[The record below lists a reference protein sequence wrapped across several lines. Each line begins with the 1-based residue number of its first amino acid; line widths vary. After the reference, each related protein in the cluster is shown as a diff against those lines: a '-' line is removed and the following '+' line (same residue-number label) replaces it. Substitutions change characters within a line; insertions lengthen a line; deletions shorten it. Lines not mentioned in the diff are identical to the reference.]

1 MATIENAPVNNNIHA
16 YPTSFALKIIII
28 LQIIKMEIIFMLLAN
43 INNNNNNKQQ
53 QQFWRKKHLI
63 RASKQN
69 FQLSKLENPKNNSQ
83 KNRY

>member
-43 INNNNNNKQQ
+43 INNNNKQQ

-63 RASKQN
+63 RASKQK
-69 FQLSKLENPKNNSQ
+69 FQLSKLENPKKKSQ

>member
-43 INNNNNNKQQ
+43 INNNNKQQ

-63 RASKQN
+63 HASKQK